1 MFSAKQLITA
11 LTLALLSVHLVESMK
26 SQCGQWAMQKLSSSS
41 DSDKVVVAKLMSA
54 KNERAFLQRRNDP
67 PGHKV
72 FHGTINDWKQDPLE
86 TDPLALLFNVLQGKT
101 VSGGSTS
108 ACGGK
113 AYSDNQQGSCLWNGA
128 NQDSSP
134 RQGLYRGWLNGAN
147 TNNCFKTLWIN
158 GAGPLP
164 KYVPVLD
171 GCPFEDYNIKPEVGC
186 ATIWVTKATLKALGG
201 KDGDTEVPIKNW
213 GFSADTPAE

>member
-67 PGHKV
+67 PGHK
-72 FHGTINDWKQDPLE
+72 
-86 TDPLALLFNVLQGKT
+86 GKT

-164 KYVPVLD
+164 KYAPVLD